1 MKYIQKG
8 REPDSLTKWKQK
20 LGKRTP
26 DWKSFPQAIKNQ
38 VYESLLQEQGYICGY
53 CGMSIARKQCHIEHF
68 RPKSVYKPLT
78 FEYTNLIASCQG
90 EDEHR
95 PRVPVHCGHK
105 KQAWFDEELMIS
117 PLDPKCADYFNYSG
131 FGEILPTNDLD
142 KQKAANTT
150 IQKLALSIDKLRKM
164 RRAAIDAALQ
174 ATSGLTDA
182 EVQLL
187 AQAYQKPD
195 ADGRNT
201 PFSAAIT
208 YTLKQY
214 F

>member
-1 MKYIQKG
+1 MKHIQKS

-20 LGKRTP
+20 LGSRIP
-26 DWKSFPQAIKNQ
+26 DWKSFAKGVKDD
-38 VYESLLQEQGYICGY
+38 VYFSLLQEQGYICCY
-53 CGMSIARKQCHIEHF
+53 CGRPIARKQCHIEHY
-68 RPKSVYKPLT
+68 RPKSVYKQLT

-90 EDEHR
+90 EDEDR

-117 PLDPKCADYFNYSG
+117 PLDPNCPDYFKYSG
-131 FGEILPTNDLD
+131 SGEILPTDD
-142 KQKAANTT
+142 PQKQASAKIT
-150 IQKLALSIDKLRKM
+150 IQKLALDINKLRKL
-164 RRAAIDAALQ
+164 RRAAIDAVLQ
-174 ATSGLTDA
+174 ATNGLTGA
-182 EVQLL
+182 EIQLL
-187 AQAYQKPD
+187 AQAYDKQD
-195 ADGRNT
+195 SGGRFT

>member
-1 MKYIQKG
+1 MKYIQKS

-26 DWKSFPQAIKNQ
+26 DWKSFPQAIKNE
-38 VYESLLQEQGYICGY
+38 VYQSLLQEQGYICGY

-68 RPKSVYKPLT
+68 RPKSVYRHLT
-78 FEYTNLIASCQG
+78 FDYTNFIASCQG

-105 KQAWFDEELMIS
+105 KHAWFDEELMIS
-117 PLDPKCADYFNYSG
+117 PLDPKCGEYFQYSG
-131 FGEILPTNDLD
+131 FGEILPSEHPD
-142 KQKAANTT
+142 KQAAGKTT
-150 IQKLALSIDKLRKM
+150 IQKLALNIDKLRKM
-164 RRAAIDAALQ
+164 RRAAIDAVLQ
-174 ATSGLTDA
+174 ATAGLTD
-182 EVQLL
+182 EEIQLL
-187 AQAYQKPD
+187 TQAYLKPD
-195 ADGRNT
+195 ADGRFT
-201 PFSAAIT
+201 PFCVAIT